1 MARGLGWA
9 ISSYYYPRWNSMDDQ
24 LAVDL
29 LIETGA
35 MLPMTDVDVVYDAS
49 IAVRGGRI
57 VYAGPRSS
65 APAFEANEVI
75 RDSDAVTLPGF
86 VDTHTHVGAHFFGTL
101 CDDENVITAL
111 YDVWF
116 PMERGYDPELTYVA
130 STLGLWDAL
139 RSRVTTVGNDE
150 YFPEGTA
157 HAAE

>member
-1 MARGLGWA
+1 M
-9 ISSYYYPRWNSMDDQ
+9 NEQ

-35 MLPMTDVDVVYDAS
+35 MLPMTEVEVVYDAS
-49 IAVRGGRI
+49 IAVRDGRI
-57 VYAGPRSS
+57 VYAGPRSL
-65 APAFEANEVI
+65 APVFEPKELI
-75 RDSDAVTLPGF
+75 RDFDAVTLPGF

-116 PMERGYDPELTYVA
+116 PMERGYDPELTYIA

-139 RSRVTTVGNDE
+139 RSGVTTVGNDE
-150 YFPEGTA
+150 YFPEATA
-157 HAAE
+157 RAA